1 MRSRLDLA
9 VSRLVSESATLTNVR
24 VISIVDDD
32 EFVRRAT
39 RAFIRSLGH
48 VAETFA
54 SSEEFL
60 TSGRVR
66 DSACLIAD
74 VQMPGMNGLELQ
86 RVLIE
91 QGHHLPI
98 IFITAF
104 PSASVHEQALAAG
117 ALALLSKPFS
127 DEELTDCLDRA
138 LSSVAPG
145 HR

>member
-1 MRSRLDLA
+1 LILLA
-9 VSRLVSESATLTNVR
+9 GFVGESATLTNVR

-39 RAFIRSLGH
+39 SAFIRSLGYS
-48 VAETFA
+48 AQTFA

-60 TSGRVR
+60 ASGRVR

-74 VQMPGMNGLELQ
+74 VQMHGMNGLELQ

-91 QGHHLPI
+91 RGHHLPI

-104 PSASVHEQALAAG
+104 PSASVHDRALAAG
-117 ALALLSKPFS
+117 ARAVLSKPFS
-127 DEELTDCLDRA
+127 DEELTDCLQRA
-138 LSSVAPG
+138 LDPVAAG
-145 HR
+145 QR

>member
-1 MRSRLDLA
+1 M
-9 VSRLVSESATLTNVR
+9 TNVR

-32 EFVRRAT
+32 ESVRRAT
-39 RAFIRSLGH
+39 SAFIRSLGYG
-48 VAETFA
+48 AQTFA

-60 TSGRVR
+60 ASGWVR

-91 QGHHLPI
+91 RGRHLPI

-104 PSASVHEQALAAG
+104 PSASVQDQALAAG
-117 ALALLSKPFS
+117 AWAVLSKPFS
-127 DEELTDCLDRA
+127 DDELTDCLQRA
-138 LSSVAPG
+138 LDPVAAG
-145 HR
+145 QR